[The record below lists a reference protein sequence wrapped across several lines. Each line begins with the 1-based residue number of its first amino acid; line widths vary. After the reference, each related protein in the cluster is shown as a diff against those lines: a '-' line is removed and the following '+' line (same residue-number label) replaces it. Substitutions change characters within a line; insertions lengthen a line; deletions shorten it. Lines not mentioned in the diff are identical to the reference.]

1 MRLLIFSLLLLTAN
15 SLIGSQWYTEYA
27 KARCVSEKE
36 NKPVLIFF
44 NGSDWSGH
52 AMKMKH
58 EVLDGAT
65 FQKKIGPHFIFLEAD
80 FPQHTTLSQ
89 QIIIQNSELRER
101 FSVQEIPSLVL
112 IDSQERVIARLGYLP
127 ESEEQ
132 LANDLI
138 TIIEQD
144 LQLVRGLQNLDARP
158 DHLRKL
164 YHIAQELGRTSAMEE
179 ILTAGLNTEDSYFFL
194 EKYRMLVERG
204 EMRSE
209 NALFL
214 RQKLNLLDIENRQEA
229 LFTLALIDFQ
239 ELSQKKEP
247 PEVAV
252 QPLTD
257 YLLQFGKSDQKNV
270 WRIEMMIAQL
280 YLDAEVRE
288 EALRHAEKAL
298 LAAPKDMY
306 EEIAHSLNYIRS
318 MGEIK

>member
-1 MRLLIFSLLLLTAN
+1 MGI
-15 SLIGSQWYTEYA
+15 QWHTEYA
-27 KARCVSEKE
+27 QARTLSKQE

-44 NGSDWSGH
+44 NGSDWSGY
-52 AMKMKH
+52 AMKTKH
-58 EVLDGAT
+58 EVLDGAA
-65 FQKKIGPHFIFLEAD
+65 FQKKIGTRFIFLEAD
-80 FPQHTTLSQ
+80 FPQHTALSQ
-89 QIIIQNSELRER
+89 QIITQNSELRER
-101 FSVQEIPSLVL
+101 FNVQEIPSLVL
-112 IDSQERVIARLGYLP
+112 VDPQERIIARIGYLP

-144 LQLVRGLQNLDARP
+144 VQLVEGLKNLDTRP
-158 DHLRKL
+158 DQLRKL
-164 YHIAQELGRTSAMEE
+164 YQIAQELGRLSAMEE
-179 ILTAGLNTEDSYFFL
+179 ILAAGLNTEDSYFFL

-204 EMRSE
+204 EMKSAD
-209 NALFL
+209 ALSL
-214 RQKLNLLDIENRQEA
+214 RQKLNLLDIKNRQEA

-239 ELSQKKEP
+239 ELSQKKES

-257 YLLQFGKSDQKNV
+257 YLLQFGESDHKNV

-280 YLDAEVRE
+280 YLDAEARE

-298 LAAPKDMY
+298 LTAPKDMY